1 MAAAAREAVARVVVE
16 RVAVMVVVERAA
28 ADAKVAVARARAAA
42 AAAATVE
49 EAPEVMPSLRAARAA
64 ASEGRRHRQF
74 CSRLSQFSSVEAIQV
89 CRT

>member
-1 MAAAAREAVARVVVE
+1 
-16 RVAVMVVVERAA
+16 
-28 ADAKVAVARARAAA
+28 
-42 AAAATVE
+42 VE

-74 CSRLSQFSSVEAIQV
+74 CSRLSQFSSVEATQV